1 MDNTEKDLQERIQK
15 ALDNKEIPN
24 IHFNGFVT
32 SLGTGDVL
40 IVLERNGRPIALLN
54 TSYTT
59 AKSLVEKLGGLITV
73 LEQKT
78 GNTIMTIDEIT
89 AKMGEKDK
97 KEIDNGATE
106 S

>member
-1 MDNTEKDLQERIQK
+1 MRNRRCLKSSNFRSDTLQLAAGRFI
-15 ALDNKEIPN
+15 
-24 IHFNGFVT
+24 GFVT

-78 GNTIMTIDEIT
+78 GNPIMTIDEIT
-89 AKMGEKDK
+89 TKMGEKHK
-97 KEIDNGATE
+97 KEINNDATE